1 MDMWG
6 GGKPLAFSLTANL
19 VTEHT
24 QIKSNSLIV
33 NKHLGRIF
41 LLIGKVKMKFKTK
54 EQERESRTLV
64 CFY

>member
-6 GGKPLAFSLTANL
+6 GGKPFTFSLTANL

-33 NKHLGRIF
+33 NKDLVRQNIF
-41 LLIGKVKMKFKTK
+41 SNCNIENEV
-54 EQERESRTLV
+54 
-64 CFY
+64 